1 MISLDSRTATAP
13 LPRREISPAP
23 DNLYRLILDS
33 LAVAIYTTDAEGHL
47 SYFNE
52 AAVDLWGR
60 RPQLGSSQWC
70 GSWRLFYPDGTPM
83 DHGACPM
90 AQAVKER
97 RPITGAEAIAERP
110 DGVRVPFIPYP
121 TPLFDADGTF
131 IGAVNV
137 LVDITDRKQ
146 AEMAAQRL
154 AAIVESSDDAILSK
168 DLNGV
173 ISSWNSGAERLFGY
187 VAEEVIGEPI
197 TILIP
202 KDRWE
207 EEPAIL
213 ARIRAGER
221 IDHYETVRRRK
232 DGSLVE
238 ISLTVSPVK
247 TPAGRIVG
255 ASKIARDIT
264 ERRRAQEQQQLL
276 VREMNHRIKNLFAL
290 AGSIV
295 ALSARSATTA
305 ENLASEVRNRL
316 VALASAHALT
326 LSSYAGGSVSSEP
339 ATTLHALI
347 RAITSPYDTAP
358 EAGASRISVT
368 GPDIALA
375 GAPVT
380 SFALLLH
387 EFAANAAKYGAL
399 SSHSGRVEI
408 ECADDGDHFVM
419 VWRETG
425 GPPVSQSRDGNGFG
439 SLLAKFTVEGHL
451 GGKIKHD
458 WRREGLVIRM
468 TADRERLQ
476 A

>member
-1 MISLDSRTATAP
+1 MISIDSRTAAP
-13 LPRREISPAP
+13 HLSRSKTSPMT

-33 LAVAIYTTDAEGHL
+33 LPVAIYSTDTDGYL

-70 GSWRLFYPDGTPM
+70 GSWRLFHPDGTPM
-83 DHGACPM
+83 DHADCPM

-97 RPITGAEAIAERP
+97 RPIVGAEAIAERP

-121 TPLFDADGTF
+121 TPLFDADETF
-131 IGAVNV
+131 VGAVNL

-146 AEMAAQRL
+146 TEMAAQRL

-173 ISSWNSGAERLFGY
+173 ITSWNRGAERLFGY
-187 VAEEVIGEPI
+187 EAEEVVGKPI

-207 EEPAIL
+207 EEPVIL

-247 TPAGRIVG
+247 TPAGRIIG

-290 AGSIV
+290 ASSIV

-305 ENLASEVRNRL
+305 EDLASDVRNRL

-326 LSSYAGGSVSSEP
+326 LSSFASGPVPSEP

-347 RAITSPYDTAP
+347 RAITSPYDMAP
-358 EAGASRISVT
+358 ETGVTRIDVT

-408 ECADDGDHFVM
+408 ECAHDGDQFVM
-419 VWRETG
+419 TWRETG
-425 GPPVSQSRDGNGFG
+425 GPPVSQSRDGTGFG
-439 SLLAKFTVEGHL
+439 SLLAKVTVEGHL
-451 GGKIKHD
+451 GGQIMHD
-458 WRREGLVIRM
+458 WRREGLVIRV
-468 TADRERLQ
+468 TADRHRLQ